1 MSPRDFAY
9 PEPKIFPGPEWNQ
22 SIRVTDKRGRASAEG
37 ERASDDGEGA
47 PTPPSQPMLDAIDF
61 IRQGDTFWV
70 RGVLYQV
77 IETLPPR
84 NAVVIQP
91 VELDRATKKR
101 LKKAGRS
108 K

>member
-1 MSPRDFAY
+1 
-9 PEPKIFPGPEWNQ
+9 
-22 SIRVTDKRGRASAEG
+22 
-37 ERASDDGEGA
+37 
-47 PTPPSQPMLDAIDF
+47 MLDAIDF